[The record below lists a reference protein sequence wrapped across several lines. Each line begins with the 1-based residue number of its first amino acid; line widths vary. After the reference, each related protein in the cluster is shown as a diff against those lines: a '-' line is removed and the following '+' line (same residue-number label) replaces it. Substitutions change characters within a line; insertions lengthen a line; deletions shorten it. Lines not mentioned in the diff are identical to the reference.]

1 MKDLLLLF
9 FPLLFI
15 FGNPVNEQRVWKFVY
30 EKDGIG
36 VYNRESIGTDL
47 KEFKGEVTVTATLS
61 SIISVIGDIDNFANW
76 AYQTRKAELL
86 KTEGTTQYVH
96 VVNKA
101 QWPVL
106 DRDIVYKCQIS
117 QNPKNKV
124 VTILMDGIPDYIPP
138 QNDLVRMPS
147 AHGLF
152 VLTPLGKNQV
162 KITFQLN
169 VNPGGQIPQLMA
181 NMVAFE
187 SPYVTLNNLRE
198 ELKKE
203 NYRKAVEQGI
213 AEY

>member
-1 MKDLLLLF
+1 MKNLLLLF
-9 FPLLFI
+9 FPLFFV
-15 FGNPVNEQRVWKFVY
+15 FGNPVNEQRIWKFAY
-30 EKDGIG
+30 EKEGIG

-47 KEFKGEVTVTATLS
+47 KEFKGEVIVTSTLS

-96 VVNKA
+96 VITKA

-117 QNPKNKV
+117 QNPQNKV
-124 VTILMDGIPDYIPP
+124 VTISMDGISNYIPV
-138 QNDLVRMPS
+138 QKEMVRMPS
-147 AHGLF
+147 ANGLF
-152 VLTPLGKNQV
+152 VLTPLANNQV
-162 KITFQLN
+162 KITFQLSA
-169 VNPGGQIPQLMA
+169 NPGGQIPLWMA
-181 NMVAFE
+181 NLVAVD
-187 SPYVTLNNLRE
+187 SPFVTLNNLRE

-213 AEY
+213 AEF